1 LQFNAKILLE
11 NASQLTQNQKI
22 EKQNKIIGNFYFI
35 FQNLVW
41 GSKQK

>member
-1 LQFNAKILLE
+1 LQFNAQILLE

-22 EKQNKIIGNFYFI
+22 EKNNNHWQFLFL

-41 GSKQK
+41 GYKQK